1 MALKDASDK
10 ASDTSATNLAS
21 KRRGPKAAVFNRV
34 VAAMMSDIRGGVL
47 PAKELEDEKE
57 VALAARYGAGRTT
70 VQKAR
75 MKVLSEFRGGNS
87 DN

>member
-1 MALKDASDK
+1 
-10 ASDTSATNLAS
+10 
-21 KRRGPKAAVFNRV
+21 
-34 VAAMMSDIRGGVL
+34 MMSDIRGGVL

-87 DN
+87 DNCKRCFAATAMWAALID